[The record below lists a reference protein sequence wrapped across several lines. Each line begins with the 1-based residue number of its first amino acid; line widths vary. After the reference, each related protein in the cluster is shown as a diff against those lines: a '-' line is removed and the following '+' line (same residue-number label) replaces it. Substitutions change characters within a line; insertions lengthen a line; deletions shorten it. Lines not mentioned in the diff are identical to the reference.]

1 MSRAVKSAIGGAR
14 ILSKAVC
21 FLAIFS
27 GFIISKSHA
36 QTTVTYT
43 MQDANFPTQFNS
55 GGDFFNNGGTELG
68 MWANSNAKQTV
79 GWQNFTTTGAVGGTA
94 RNLQVGDVF
103 ITTVAATRAFG
114 QIGFS
119 LNAGGTQGSSY
130 ANNISGSR
138 MYISTDNNAA
148 WSVKGLSG
156 GATSSLSYVP
166 LQDTFKDYKFTVR
179 ITSQTTADVYLTVDG
194 TDYRAYNLALAGS
207 AGANISAFSIFGSD
221 MWDGNSNE
229 NAFWKQTTSVQ
240 NSGRVELGFFAAGA
254 TSTTPGLI
262 TDGLAANSTSVTS
275 ANAVFIGGNAGSQ
288 VNLNQANAYTGQTT
302 VNSAARLEVQNA
314 GALGGTS
321 NGTTVSDG
329 GALSLYQATGG
340 ITVAGEA
347 LNLAGLGVSGV
358 NGALR
363 NTGGNNAWNGAITL
377 GASSRINAD
386 TTGSSGS
393 LTIGGNISGGA
404 NVLFLGAQGASGANT
419 GGNIAVSGAISGA
432 GVTQDGTVTSVFKDG
447 VGTLTLSGANN
458 YTGDTR
464 ISAGNLTVSGSGT
477 LGSGSDIFIGS
488 AGSLSVNVNTTVASL
503 QEWGTG
509 NAGTVALGAGS
520 TLTVNGADK
529 GTMFQNSIS
538 GAGGLTMAGSG
549 TSSLSLYGTQGYTGT
564 TTVSGG
570 KISSGVALASSGITI
585 SGGTF
590 ETTAANIVA
599 DTSAVNV
606 SAGTYALGGNDTVAS
621 LTISGG
627 LLSSAS
633 ASTLTAAT
641 YALQGGTVG
650 ANLGAGTA
658 TVTSGTTTL
667 NGTLGATTVNV
678 NSGTMSLGAADRLA
692 NGAAVTVAGGTLG
705 LSTFSDTVGS
715 FSISTGG
722 TLGGSGT
729 LTAATYA
736 LNGGTVSANLGAGTV
751 NASSGT
757 TLLSGT
763 SAAANV
769 NVSGGLLSLV
779 SADRLGNAAAVAVS
793 SGELAVGANDTV
805 GSLSTTGGTVS
816 GAGTLTAATYA
827 LNGGTVSANLGAGTV
842 NASSGTTLLSG
853 TSAAADVNVTGG
865 ILNTSG
871 ANKLADGAAVVV
883 SSGTLGVGGSD
894 TVGSLA
900 ASGGVVT
907 VATGTTLTANGNS
920 SITGSA
926 RASGGTVAVANNSLL
941 NLANSSTT
949 TTSDLSIGSGS
960 TLAGTGGT
968 SGQIKGSGLL
978 SPGNSPG
985 ILTSGSV
992 DLTDGI
998 DFAFEFTAAGAPTY
1012 SLAGNSRNDLLHLT
1026 SGSTPFSGSF
1036 STGNTVSFY
1045 FNDAG
1050 LSASLAS
1057 GTPTTYLGG
1066 FFVDAQN
1073 FDIAGLL
1080 SSASLQYFIAAANG
1094 TTSFNGVNYNLMSN
1108 GAASSIILSNVN
1120 QSGADFTTGTVD
1132 GTVLSVVAVPEPSSA
1147 SLLLAGIGSLL
1158 VLRRFRKNA

>member
-1 MSRAVKSAIGGAR
+1 MN
-14 ILSKAVC
+14 KAVC

-27 GFIISKSHA
+27 ALVIPESRA
-36 QTTVTYT
+36 QTTVTYP

-55 GGDFFNNGGTELG
+55 GGDFFNNGSTELG
-68 MWANSNAKQTV
+68 MWANSGNKQTV

-166 LQDTFKDYKFTVR
+166 LQDTFKDYRFTVR

-288 VNLNQANAYTGQTT
+288 VNLNQANTYTGQTT

-340 ITVAGEA
+340 ITVAGET
-347 LNLAGLGVSGV
+347 LTLAGLGVSGA

-377 GASSRINAD
+377 GASTRINAD

-404 NVLFLGAQGASGANT
+404 NVVFMGAQGASGGNT
-419 GGNIAVSGAISGA
+419 GGNINVSGVIGGA
-432 GVTQDGTVTSVFKDG
+432 GATQDGTVTTLYKDG
-447 VGTLTLSGANN
+447 AGTLTLSGANN

-464 ISAGNLTVSGSGT
+464 IAVGNLTVSGSGT

-488 AGSLSVNVNTTVASL
+488 AGSLSVDVNTTVASL

-509 NAGTVALGAGS
+509 NAGTVALGTGAA
-520 TLTVNGADK
+520 LTVNGVNK

-549 TSSLSLYGTQGYTGT
+549 TSTLSLYGTQGYTGT

-570 KISSGVALASSGITI
+570 KISSGVALASSEIRV

-590 ETTAANIVA
+590 ETSAANIVA
-599 DTSAVNV
+599 NTSTVNV
-606 SAGTYALGGNDTVAS
+606 SDGTYSLGGDDTVAS

-627 LLSSAS
+627 LLSSAN
-633 ASTLTAAT
+633 AS
-641 YALQGGTVG
+641 
-650 ANLGAGTA
+650 
-658 TVTSGTTTL
+658 
-667 NGTLGATTVNV
+667 
-678 NSGTMSLGAADRLA
+678 
-692 NGAAVTVAGGTLG
+692 
-705 LSTFSDTVGS
+705 
-715 FSISTGG
+715 
-722 TLGGSGT
+722 T

-769 NVSGGLLSLV
+769 NVAGGLLSLV
-779 SADRLGNAAAVAVS
+779 SADRLANAAAVAVS
-793 SGELAVGANDTV
+793 SGELAVGANDIV
-805 GSLSTTGGTVS
+805 GSLNTTGGTVS

-827 LNGGTVSANLGAGTV
+827 LNGGTVSGNLGGGTV

-853 TSAAADVNVTGG
+853 TSAAANVNVSGG
-865 ILNTSG
+865 TLNTSG

-900 ASGGVVT
+900 ASGTGVVT
-907 VATGTTLTANGNS
+907 VASGTTLTANGNS

-926 RASGGTVAVANNSLL
+926 RATGGTVAVANNSLL

-968 SGQIKGSGLL
+968 SGQIRGGGLL

-992 DLTDGI
+992 DLSGEI

-1012 SLAGNSRNDLLHLT
+1012 SVATNSKNDLLHLT
-1026 SGSTPFSGSF
+1026 SESTPFSGPF
-1036 STGNTVSFY
+1036 TTGNTVSFY

-1057 GTPTTYLGG
+1057 VTPTTYLGG
-1066 FFVDAQN
+1066 FFVDTQN
-1073 FDIAGLL
+1073 FNIAGLL
-1080 SSASLQYFIAAANG
+1080 SDATKQYFIAATG
-1094 TTSFNGVNYNLMSN
+1094 GSTTFNGVTYNLMSN
-1108 GAASSIILSNVN
+1108 EVASRIILSNVN
-1120 QSGADFTTGTVD
+1120 QSGADFTTGTVN
-1132 GTVLSVVAVPEPSSA
+1132 GTVLGVMAVPEPSSG
-1147 SLLLAGIGSLL
+1147 SLLLAGIGCLI

>member
-1 MSRAVKSAIGGAR
+1 MSHLVKSAIRGGR
-14 ILSKAVC
+14 FINKAVC
-21 FLAIFS
+21 FLAVFS
-27 GFIISKSHA
+27 ALVIPESNA

-43 MQDANFPTQFNS
+43 MQDANFPTQFNN
-55 GGDFFNNGGTELG
+55 GGDFFNNGSTELG
-68 MWANSNAKQTV
+68 MWANSGAKQTV
-79 GWQNFTTTGAVGGTA
+79 GWENFSTTGAAGGTA

-138 MYISTDNNAA
+138 MYISTDNYAA

-166 LQDTFKDYKFTVR
+166 LQDTFKDYRFTVR

-240 NSGRVELGFFAAGA
+240 NSGRVELGYFASGA

-275 ANAVFIGGNAGSQ
+275 ANAVFIGGAAGSQ
-288 VNLNQANAYTGQTT
+288 VNLNQANTYTGQTT

-347 LNLAGLGVSGV
+347 LNLAGLGVSGA

-363 NTGGNNAWNGAITL
+363 NTGGNNVWNGTITL
-377 GASSRINAD
+377 GASTRINAD

-404 NVLFLGAQGASGANT
+404 NVVFMGAQGASGGNT
-419 GGNIAVSGAISGA
+419 GGNINVSGVIGGA
-432 GVTQDGTVTSVFKDG
+432 GATQDGTVTALYKDG
-447 VGTLTLSGANN
+447 AGTLTLSGANN

-464 ISAGNLTVSGSGT
+464 IALGNLTVSGSGT
-477 LGSGSDIFIGS
+477 LGTGSDIFIGS
-488 AGSLSVNVNTTVASL
+488 GGSLSVNVNTTVASL
-503 QEWGTG
+503 QEWGTS

-549 TSSLSLYGTQGYTGT
+549 TSSLSLYGTQGYTGA

-570 KISSGVALASSGITI
+570 RISSGVALASSGITV

-599 DTSAVNV
+599 NTSMVNM
-606 SAGTYALGGNDTVAS
+606 SAGTYALGGDDTVAS

-627 LLSSAS
+627 LLS
-633 ASTLTAAT
+633 T
-641 YALQGGTVG
+641 
-650 ANLGAGTA
+650 
-658 TVTSGTTTL
+658 
-667 NGTLGATTVNV
+667 
-678 NSGTMSLGAADRLA
+678 A
-692 NGAAVTVAGGTLG
+692 NG
-705 LSTFSDTVGS
+705 S
-715 FSISTGG
+715 
-722 TLGGSGT
+722 T

-751 NASSGT
+751 NATSGT

-769 NVSGGLLSLV
+769 NVAGGLLNLV
-779 SADRLGNAAAVAVS
+779 SADRLANSAAVAVS

-816 GAGTLTAATYA
+816 GAGTLTAATYS
-827 LNGGTVSANLGAGTV
+827 LGGGTVSGNLGAGTV
-842 NASSGTTLLSG
+842 NATSGTTLLSG
-853 TSAAADVNVTGG
+853 TSAAANVNVSGG
-865 ILNTSG
+865 TLNTSG
-871 ANKLADGAAVVV
+871 ANKLADGAAVAV

-900 ASGGVVT
+900 ASGTGVVT

-926 RASGGTVAVANNSLL
+926 RATGGTVAVANNSLL

-985 ILTSGSV
+985 IFTSGSV
-992 DLTDGI
+992 DLTGGI

-1012 SLAGNSRNDLLHLT
+1012 SLAGNSKNDLLHLT
-1026 SGSTPFSGSF
+1026 SGSAPFSGSF

-1057 GTPTTYLGG
+1057 VTPTTYLGG
-1066 FFVDAQN
+1066 FFVDSSS

-1080 SSASLQYFIAAANG
+1080 SNATKQYFIAAAG
-1094 TTSFNGVNYNLMSN
+1094 GSTSFNGVSYNLMSN
-1108 GAASSIILSNVN
+1108 EVADRIILSNVN
-1120 QSGADFTTGTVD
+1120 QSGADFTTGTVN
-1132 GTVLSVVAVPEPSSA
+1132 GTVLGVMAVPEPSSG

-1158 VLRRFRKNA
+1158 ALRRFRKKA

>member
-1 MSRAVKSAIGGAR
+1 
-14 ILSKAVC
+14 
-21 FLAIFS
+21 LAIFS
-27 GFIISKSHA
+27 ALVIPESRA

-55 GGDFFNNGGTELG
+55 GGDFFNNGSTELG
-68 MWANSNAKQTV
+68 MWANSGAKQTV

-103 ITTVAATRAFG
+103 ITTVSATRAFG

-138 MYISTDNNAA
+138 MYISTDNYAA

-240 NSGRVELGFFAAGA
+240 NSGRVELGYFAAGA

-275 ANAVFIGGNAGSQ
+275 ANAVFIGGAAGSQ
-288 VNLNQANAYTGQTT
+288 VNLNQANTYTGQTT

-347 LNLAGLGVSGV
+347 LNLAGLGVSGA

-377 GASSRINAD
+377 GASTRINAD

-404 NVLFLGAQGASGANT
+404 NVVFMGAQGASGGNT
-419 GGNIAVSGAISGA
+419 GGNINVSGVISGA
-432 GVTQDGTVTSVFKDG
+432 GATQDGTVTTLYKDG
-447 VGTLTLSGANN
+447 AGTLTLSGANN

-464 ISAGNLTVSGSGT
+464 IAVGNLTVSGSGT
-477 LGSGSDIFIGS
+477 LGTGSDIFIGS
-488 AGSLSVNVNTTVASL
+488 GGSLSVNVNTTVASL

-509 NAGTVALGAGS
+509 NAGTVALGTGS
-520 TLTVNGADK
+520 TLTVNGVDK
-529 GTMFQNSIS
+529 GAMFQNSIS

-549 TSSLSLYGTQGYTGT
+549 TSALSLYGTQGYTGA

-570 KISSGVALASSGITI
+570 KISSGVALASSEIRV
-585 SGGTF
+585 SGGIF
-590 ETTAANIVA
+590 ETSAADIVA
-599 DTSAVNV
+599 NTSAVNV
-606 SAGTYALGGNDTVAS
+606 SSGTYALGGNDTVAS
-621 LTISGG
+621 LTVSGG
-627 LLSSAS
+627 LLSSAN
-633 ASTLTAAT
+633 AS
-641 YALQGGTVG
+641 
-650 ANLGAGTA
+650 
-658 TVTSGTTTL
+658 
-667 NGTLGATTVNV
+667 
-678 NSGTMSLGAADRLA
+678 
-692 NGAAVTVAGGTLG
+692 
-705 LSTFSDTVGS
+705 
-715 FSISTGG
+715 
-722 TLGGSGT
+722 T

-751 NASSGT
+751 NATSGA

-779 SADRLGNAAAVAVS
+779 SADRLANTAAVAVS

-853 TSAAADVNVTGG
+853 TSAAANVNVSGGLLSLVSGNRLADAAAVAVSSGELAVGANDTVGSLSTTGG
-865 ILNTSG
+865 TVSGAGTLTAATYALNGGTVSANLGAGTVTASSGTTSLSGTSGAANVNVSGGTLNTSG

-883 SSGTLGVGGSD
+883 SSGTLGLGGSD

-926 RASGGTVAVANNSLL
+926 RATGGTVAVANNSLL

-968 SGQIKGSGLL
+968 AGQIKGSGLL

-992 DLTDGI
+992 DLTGGI

-1012 SLAGNSRNDLLHLT
+1012 SLAGNSKNDLLHLT
-1026 SGSTPFSGSF
+1026 SGSTPFSGPF
-1036 STGNTVSFY
+1036 TTGNTVSFY

-1057 GTPTTYLGG
+1057 VTPTTYLGG
-1066 FFVDAQN
+1066 FFVDSSS

-1080 SSASLQYFIAAANG
+1080 SNATKQYFIAAAG
-1094 TTSFNGVNYNLMSN
+1094 GSTSFNGVSYNLMSN
-1108 GAASSIILSNVN
+1108 EVADRIILSNVN
-1120 QSGADFTTGTVD
+1120 QSGADFTTGTVN
-1132 GTVLSVVAVPEPSSA
+1132 GTVLGVMAVPEPSSG
-1147 SLLLAGIGSLL
+1147 SLLLAGIGSLI
-1158 VLRRFRKNA
+1158 VLRRFRKKA

>member
-1 MSRAVKSAIGGAR
+1 MSHLAKSAIRGER
-14 ILSKAVC
+14 FINKAVC
-21 FLAIFS
+21 FLAVFS
-27 GFIISKSHA
+27 ALVIPESNA

-55 GGDFFNNGGTELG
+55 GGDFFNNGSTELG
-68 MWANSNAKQTV
+68 MWANSGAKQTV
-79 GWQNFTTTGAVGGTA
+79 GWENFSTTGAAGGTA

-138 MYISTDNNAA
+138 MYISTDNYAA

-166 LQDTFKDYKFTVR
+166 LQDTFKDYRFTVR

-240 NSGRVELGFFAAGA
+240 NSGRVELGYFAAGA

-275 ANAVFIGGNAGSQ
+275 ANAVFIGGAAGSQ
-288 VNLNQANAYTGQTT
+288 VNLNRANTYTGQTT

-347 LNLAGLGVSGV
+347 LNLAGLGVSGA

-363 NTGGNNAWNGAITL
+363 NTGGNNVWNGTITL
-377 GASSRINAD
+377 GASTRINAD

-404 NVLFLGAQGASGANT
+404 NVVFMGAQGASGGNT
-419 GGNIAVSGAISGA
+419 GGNINVSGVIGGA
-432 GVTQDGTVTSVFKDG
+432 GATQDGTVTALYKDG
-447 VGTLTLSGANN
+447 AGTLTLSGANN

-464 ISAGNLTVSGSGT
+464 IALGNLTVSGSGT
-477 LGSGSDIFIGS
+477 LGTGSDIFIGS
-488 AGSLSVNVNTTVASL
+488 GGSLSVNVNTTVASL

-509 NAGTVALGAGS
+509 NAGTVALGTGS

-549 TSSLSLYGTQGYTGT
+549 TSSLSLYGTQGYTGA

-570 KISSGVALASSGITI
+570 RISSGVALASSGITV

-599 DTSAVNV
+599 NTSTVNM
-606 SAGTYALGGNDTVAS
+606 SAGTYALGGDDTVAS

-627 LLSSAS
+627 LLS
-633 ASTLTAAT
+633 T
-641 YALQGGTVG
+641 
-650 ANLGAGTA
+650 
-658 TVTSGTTTL
+658 
-667 NGTLGATTVNV
+667 
-678 NSGTMSLGAADRLA
+678 A
-692 NGAAVTVAGGTLG
+692 NG
-705 LSTFSDTVGS
+705 S
-715 FSISTGG
+715 
-722 TLGGSGT
+722 T

-751 NASSGT
+751 NATSGT

-769 NVSGGLLSLV
+769 NVAGGLLNLV
-779 SADRLGNAAAVAVS
+779 SADRLANSAAVAVS

-816 GAGTLTAATYA
+816 GAGTLTAATYS
-827 LNGGTVSANLGAGTV
+827 LGGGTVSGNLGAGTV
-842 NASSGTTLLSG
+842 NATSGTTLLSG
-853 TSAAADVNVTGG
+853 TSAAANVNVSGG
-865 ILNTSG
+865 TLNTSG
-871 ANKLADGAAVVV
+871 ANKLADGAAVAV
-883 SSGTLGVGGSD
+883 SSGTLGVGGND

-900 ASGGVVT
+900 ASGTGVVT

-926 RASGGTVAVANNSLL
+926 RATGGTVAVANNSLL

-985 ILTSGSV
+985 IFTSGSV
-992 DLTDGI
+992 DLTGGI

-1012 SLAGNSRNDLLHLT
+1012 SLAGNSKNDLLHLT

-1036 STGNTVSFY
+1036 SAGNTVSFY
-1045 FNDAG
+1045 FNDSG

-1057 GTPTTYLGG
+1057 VTPTTYLGG
-1066 FFVDAQN
+1066 FFVDSSS

-1080 SSASLQYFIAAANG
+1080 SNATKQYFIAAAG
-1094 TTSFNGVNYNLMSN
+1094 GSTSFNGVSYNLMSN
-1108 GAASSIILSNVN
+1108 EVADRIILSNVN
-1120 QSGADFTTGTVD
+1120 QSGADFTTGTVN
-1132 GTVLSVVAVPEPSSA
+1132 GTVLGVMAVPEPSSG

-1158 VLRRFRKNA
+1158 VLRRFRKKA

>member
-1 MSRAVKSAIGGAR
+1 MN
-14 ILSKAVC
+14 KAVF

-27 GFIISKSHA
+27 CLVIPKSHA

-43 MQDANFPTQFNS
+43 MQTGNFNAFQTQN
-55 GGDFFNNGGTELG
+55 NNGGSGPYAGTYNPNATELAQY
-68 MWANSNAKQTV
+68 ANTGRFGTTPGAAAFQTF
-79 GWQNFTTTGAVGGTA
+79 NTTGNGTSGSVRA
-94 RNLQVGDVF
+94 LQVGDTF
-103 ITTVAATRAFG
+103 TIT
-114 QIGFS
+114 GFTS
-119 LNAGGTQGSSY
+119 ANPSAGGYLGISFRDSTTYSSFSSSTDSDTE
-130 ANNISGSR
+130 ARFQLDNNGGWKVYNSGSAVDSGLGSNVDR
-138 MYISTDNNAA
+138 TFTIKVTSDNTFNATI
-148 WSVKGLSG
+148 GGNTYYDLSMAAG
-156 GATSSLSYVP
+156 GGKIDS
-166 LQDTFKDYKFTVR
+166 
-179 ITSQTTADVYLTVDG
+179 
-194 TDYRAYNLALAGS
+194 
-207 AGANISAFSIFGSD
+207 FSIYTFGDSNQ
-221 MWDGNSNE
+221 NS
-229 NAFWKQTTSVQ
+229 FWKNASLTST
-240 NSGRVELGFFAAGA
+240 GTVELGYAAAPGSR
-254 TSTTPGLI
+254 TFSTVI
-262 TDGLAANSTSVTS
+262 SDGLAANSTSATS

-288 VNLNQANAYTGQTT
+288 VNLTAANTYTGLTT

-347 LNLAGLGVSGV
+347 LNLAGLGVSGA

-377 GASSRINAD
+377 GASTRINAD

-419 GGNIAVSGAISGA
+419 GGNINVSGVIGGA
-432 GVTQDGTVTSVFKDG
+432 GATQDGTVTTLYKDG
-447 VGTLTLSGANN
+447 AGTLTLSGANN

-464 ISAGNLTVSGSGT
+464 IAVGNLTVSGSGT
-477 LGSGSDIFIGS
+477 LGTGSDIFIGS
-488 AGSLSVNVNTTVASL
+488 GGSLSVNVNTTVASL

-509 NAGTVALGAGS
+509 NAGTVALGTGA
-520 TLTVNGADK
+520 TFTVNGVDK

-549 TSSLSLYGTQGYTGT
+549 TSTLSLYGTQGYTGT

-570 KISSGVALASSGITI
+570 KISSGVALASSEIRV

-590 ETTAANIVA
+590 ETSAADIVA
-599 DTSAVNV
+599 NTSAVNM
-606 SAGTYALGGNDTVAS
+606 SSGTYALGGNDTVAS

-627 LLSSAS
+627 LLSSA
-633 ASTLTAAT
+633 
-641 YALQGGTVG
+641 
-650 ANLGAGTA
+650 
-658 TVTSGTTTL
+658 
-667 NGTLGATTVNV
+667 NG
-678 NSGTMSLGAADRLA
+678 S
-692 NGAAVTVAGGTLG
+692 
-705 LSTFSDTVGS
+705 
-715 FSISTGG
+715 
-722 TLGGSGT
+722 T

-779 SADRLGNAAAVAVS
+779 SANRLADAAAVAVS
-793 SGELAVGANDTV
+793 NGELAVGANDTV

-816 GAGTLTAATYA
+816 GAGTLTASTYA

-842 NASSGTTLLSG
+842 TASSGTTSLSG
-853 TSAAADVNVTGG
+853 TSAAANVNVSGG

-871 ANKLADGAAVVV
+871 ADKLADGAAVAV

-926 RASGGTVAVANNSLL
+926 RATGGTVAVANNSLL
-941 NLANSSTT
+941 NLANDSRT
-949 TTSDLSIGSGS
+949 TTSNLSIGSGS

-968 SGQIKGSGLL
+968 SGQIRGSGLL

-992 DLTDGI
+992 DLTGGI

-1012 SLAGNSRNDLLHLT
+1012 SLAGNSKNDLLHLT
-1026 SGSTPFSGSF
+1026 SGSTPFSGPF
-1036 STGNTVSFY
+1036 TTGNTVSFY

-1057 GTPTTYLGG
+1057 VTPTTYLGG
-1066 FFVDAQN
+1066 FFVDTQN
-1073 FDIAGLL
+1073 FNIAGLL
-1080 SSASLQYFIAAANG
+1080 SDATKQYFIAAAG
-1094 TTSFNGVNYNLMSN
+1094 GSTTFNGVTYNLMSN
-1108 GAASSIILSNVN
+1108 EVASRIILSNVN
-1120 QSGADFTTGTVD
+1120 QSNANFTTGTVN
-1132 GTVLSVVAVPEPSSA
+1132 GTVLGVMAVPEPSSG
-1147 SLLLAGIGSLL
+1147 SLLLAGIGSLI
-1158 VLRRFRKNA
+1158 VLRRFRKKA

>member
-1 MSRAVKSAIGGAR
+1 MKG
-14 ILSKAVC
+14 LVC
-21 FLAIFS
+21 FLAILS
-27 GFIISKSHA
+27 GLFIPKSHA
-36 QTTVTYT
+36 QITVTYP

-55 GGDFFNNGGTELG
+55 GGDFFNNGSTELG
-68 MWANSNAKQTV
+68 MWANSGAKQTV
-79 GWQNFTTTGAVGGTA
+79 GWENFTTTGAAGGTA

-103 ITTVAATRAFG
+103 ITTVSATRAFG

-119 LNAGGTQGSSY
+119 LNAGGTQGSTY

-138 MYISTDNNAA
+138 MYISTDNYAA

-221 MWDGNSNE
+221 MWDGNSSD
-229 NAFWKQTTSVQ
+229 NAYWKQTTSVQ
-240 NSGRVELGFFAAGA
+240 NSGRVELGYFAAAA
-254 TSTTPGLI
+254 TSVTPGLI

-275 ANAVFIGGNAGSQ
+275 ANAVFIGGSAGSQ
-288 VNLNQANAYTGQTT
+288 VNLNQANTYTGQTT

-347 LNLAGLGVSGV
+347 LNLAGLGVSGA

-404 NVLFLGAQGASGANT
+404 NVLFLGAQGASGGNT
-419 GGNIAVSGAISGA
+419 GGNINVSGVIGGA
-432 GVTQDGTVTSVFKDG
+432 GATQDGTVTTLYKDG
-447 VGTLTLSGANN
+447 TGTLTLSGANN

-464 ISAGNLTVSGSGT
+464 IAVGNLTVSGSGT
-477 LGSGSDIFIGS
+477 LGTGSDIFIGS
-488 AGSLSVNVNTTVASL
+488 GGSLSVNVNTTVASL
-503 QEWGTG
+503 QEWGTS

-529 GTMFQNSIS
+529 GAMFQNSIS
-538 GAGGLTMAGSG
+538 GVGGLTMAGSG
-549 TSSLSLYGTQGYTGT
+549 TSTLSLYGTQGYTGT

-570 KISSGVALASSGITI
+570 KISSGVALASSEIRV

-590 ETTAANIVA
+590 ETSAADIVA
-599 DTSAVNV
+599 NTSAVNM
-606 SAGTYALGGNDTVAS
+606 SSGTYALGGNDTVAS

-627 LLSSAS
+627 LLSSA
-633 ASTLTAAT
+633 
-641 YALQGGTVG
+641 
-650 ANLGAGTA
+650 
-658 TVTSGTTTL
+658 
-667 NGTLGATTVNV
+667 NG
-678 NSGTMSLGAADRLA
+678 S
-692 NGAAVTVAGGTLG
+692 
-705 LSTFSDTVGS
+705 
-715 FSISTGG
+715 
-722 TLGGSGT
+722 T

-763 SAAANV
+763 SGAANV

-779 SADRLGNAAAVAVS
+779 SANRLADAAAVAVS

-816 GAGTLTAATYA
+816 GAGTLTAATYS

-842 NASSGTTLLSG
+842 NASSGTTSLSG
-853 TSAAADVNVTGG
+853 TSAAENVNVSGG
-865 ILNTSG
+865 TLNTSG

-900 ASGGVVT
+900 ASGTGVVT
-907 VATGTTLTANGNS
+907 VASGTTLTANGNS
-920 SITGSA
+920 SIAGSS
-926 RASGGTVAVANNSLL
+926 RATGGTVAIANNSKLT
-941 NLANSSTT
+941 LANSSTT

-992 DLTDGI
+992 DLSGGI

-1012 SLAGNSRNDLLHLT
+1012 SLAGSSKNDLLHLT
-1026 SGSTPFSGSF
+1026 SGSAPFSGGSF
-1036 STGNTVSFY
+1036 TTGNTVSFY
-1045 FNDAG
+1045 FNDTG

-1057 GTPTTYLGG
+1057 VTPTTYLGG
-1066 FFVDAQN
+1066 FFVDSSS

-1080 SSASLQYFIAAANG
+1080 SNATKQYFIAAAG
-1094 TTSFNGVNYNLMSN
+1094 GSTTLNGVSYTLMSDEV
-1108 GAASSIILSNVN
+1108 ASRIILSNVN
-1120 QSGADFTTGTVD
+1120 QSGADFTTGTVN
-1132 GTVLSVVAVPEPSSA
+1132 GTVLGVMAVPEPSSG
-1147 SLLLAGIGSLL
+1147 SLLLAGIGCLI

>member
-1 MSRAVKSAIGGAR
+1 M
-14 ILSKAVC
+14 SKAVC

-166 LQDTFKDYKFTVR
+166 LQDTFKDYRFTVR

-240 NSGRVELGFFAAGA
+240 NSGRVELGYFAAGA

-275 ANAVFIGGNAGSQ
+275 ANAVFIGGAAGSQ
-288 VNLNQANAYTGQTT
+288 VNLNQANTYTGQTT

-340 ITVAGEA
+340 ITVASEA
-347 LNLAGLGVSGV
+347 LNLAGLGVSGA

-377 GASSRINAD
+377 GASTRINAD

-393 LTIGGNISGGA
+393 LTIGGNITGGA
-404 NVLFLGAQGASGANT
+404 NVVFMGAQGASGGNT
-419 GGNIAVSGAISGA
+419 GGNINVSGVIGGA
-432 GVTQDGTVTSVFKDG
+432 GATQDGTVTALYKDG
-447 VGTLTLSGANN
+447 AGTLTLSGANN

-464 ISAGNLTVSGSGT
+464 IALGNLTVSGSGT
-477 LGSGSDIFIGS
+477 LGTGSDIFIGS
-488 AGSLSVNVNTTVASL
+488 GGSLSVNVNTTVASL

-509 NAGTVALGAGS
+509 NAGTVALGTGS

-549 TSSLSLYGTQGYTGT
+549 TSSLSLYGTQGYTGA

-570 KISSGVALASSGITI
+570 RISSGVALASSGIAI

-590 ETTAANIVA
+590 ETTAADIVA
-599 DTSAVNV
+599 NTSAVNM

-627 LLSSAS
+627 LLSSAN

-641 YALQGGTVG
+641 YALQ
-650 ANLGAGTA
+650 
-658 TVTSGTTTL
+658 
-667 NGTLGATTVNV
+667 
-678 NSGTMSLGAADRLA
+678 
-692 NGAAVTVAGGTLG
+692 
-705 LSTFSDTVGS
+705 
-715 FSISTGG
+715 
-722 TLGGSGT
+722 
-729 LTAATYA
+729 
-736 LNGGTVSANLGAGTV
+736 GGTVSANLGAGTV

-769 NVSGGLLSLV
+769 NVAGGLLSLV
-779 SADRLGNAAAVAVS
+779 SADRLANSAAVAVS

-816 GAGTLTAATYA
+816 GSGTLTAATYA
-827 LNGGTVSANLGAGTV
+827 LNGGTVSGNLGAGTV
-842 NASSGTTLLSG
+842 NTSSGTTLLSG
-853 TSAAADVNVTGG
+853 TSAAANVNVQGGLLTLASVNRLADTAAVAVSSGELAMGGNDTIGSLSTTGG
-865 ILNTSG
+865 TVSGSGILTAATYALNGGTVSVNLGAGTVNTSSGTTLLSGTSAAANVNVQGGTLNTSS
-871 ANKLADGAAVVV
+871 ANRLADGAAVAV
-883 SSGTLGVGGSD
+883 SSGTLGVGGND
-894 TVGSLA
+894 TVGSLV
-900 ASGGVVT
+900 ASGTGAVT
-907 VATGTTLTANGNS
+907 VASGTTLTANGNS

-926 RASGGTVAVANNSLL
+926 RATGGTVAVANNSLL
-941 NLANSSTT
+941 TLANSSTT

-992 DLTDGI
+992 DLTGGI

-1050 LSASLAS
+1050 LGASLAS

-1108 GAASSIILSNVN
+1108 EVASGIILSNVN

>member
-1 MSRAVKSAIGGAR
+1 MSHLVKSAIRGGR
-14 ILSKAVC
+14 FINKAVC
-21 FLAIFS
+21 FLAVFS
-27 GFIISKSHA
+27 ALVIPESRA

-55 GGDFFNNGGTELG
+55 GGDFFNNGSTELG
-68 MWANSNAKQTV
+68 MWANSGAKQTV
-79 GWQNFTTTGAVGGTA
+79 GWENFSTTGAAGGTA

-138 MYISTDNNAA
+138 MYISTDNYAA

-166 LQDTFKDYKFTVR
+166 LQDTFKDYRFTVR

-221 MWDGNSNE
+221 MFDGNSNE

-275 ANAVFIGGNAGSQ
+275 ANAVFIGGAAGSQ
-288 VNLNQANAYTGQTT
+288 VNLNQANTYTGQTT

-347 LNLAGLGVSGV
+347 LNLAGLGVSGA

-363 NTGGNNAWNGAITL
+363 NTGGNNVWNGTITL
-377 GASSRINAD
+377 GASTRINAD

-404 NVLFLGAQGASGANT
+404 NVVFMGAQGASGGNT
-419 GGNIAVSGAISGA
+419 GGNINVSGVIGGA
-432 GVTQDGTVTSVFKDG
+432 GATQDGTVTALYKDG
-447 VGTLTLSGANN
+447 AGTLTLSGANN

-464 ISAGNLTVSGSGT
+464 IALGNLTVSGSGT
-477 LGSGSDIFIGS
+477 LGTGSDIFIGS
-488 AGSLSVNVNTTVASL
+488 GGSLSVNVNTTVASL

-509 NAGTVALGAGS
+509 NAGTVALGTGS

-549 TSSLSLYGTQGYTGT
+549 TSSLSLYGTQGYTGA

-570 KISSGVALASSGITI
+570 KMTSGVALASSGITV

-599 DTSAVNV
+599 NTSTVNM
-606 SAGTYALGGNDTVAS
+606 SAGTYALGGDDTVAS

-627 LLSSAS
+627 LLS
-633 ASTLTAAT
+633 TA
-641 YALQGGTVG
+641 
-650 ANLGAGTA
+650 ND
-658 TVTSGTTTL
+658 S
-667 NGTLGATTVNV
+667 
-678 NSGTMSLGAADRLA
+678 
-692 NGAAVTVAGGTLG
+692 
-705 LSTFSDTVGS
+705 
-715 FSISTGG
+715 
-722 TLGGSGT
+722 T

-751 NASSGT
+751 NATSGT

-769 NVSGGLLSLV
+769 NVAGGLLNLV
-779 SADRLGNAAAVAVS
+779 SADRLANSAAVAVS

-816 GAGTLTAATYA
+816 GAGTLTAATYS
-827 LNGGTVSANLGAGTV
+827 LGGGTVSGNLGAGTV
-842 NASSGTTLLSG
+842 NATSGTTLLSG
-853 TSAAADVNVTGG
+853 TSAAANVNVSGG
-865 ILNTSG
+865 TLNTSG
-871 ANKLADGAAVVV
+871 ANKLADGAAVAV

-900 ASGGVVT
+900 ASGTGVVT

-926 RASGGTVAVANNSLL
+926 RATGGTVAVANNSLL

-992 DLTDGI
+992 DLTGGI
-998 DFAFEFTAAGAPTY
+998 DFAFEFTAGGAPTY
-1012 SLAGNSRNDLLHLT
+1012 SMATNSKNDLLHLT

-1036 STGNTVSFY
+1036 SSGNMVSFY
-1045 FNDAG
+1045 FNDAE

-1057 GTPTTYLGG
+1057 VTPTTYLGG
-1066 FFVDAQN
+1066 FFVDTQN
-1073 FDIAGLL
+1073 FNIAGLL
-1080 SSASLQYFIAAANG
+1080 SSATLQYFIAATG
-1094 TTSFNGVNYNLMSN
+1094 GSTTFNGVSYNQMSSDV
-1108 GAASSIILSNVN
+1108 ASRIILSNVN
-1120 QSGADFTTGTVD
+1120 QSGADFTTGTVN
-1132 GTVLSVVAVPEPSSA
+1132 GTVLGVMAVPEPSSG
-1147 SLLLAGIGSLL
+1147 SLLIAGIGSLL
-1158 VLRRFRKNA
+1158 VLRRFRKKA